1 MHYSL
6 SINPLKI
13 DLCRETLLFKN
24 QYEFNKGSWSWL
36 CRWASSFIKA
46 KPWASRLPFACA
58 ACPRP
63 CQSVKCIFCFSRL
76 IDSLQKWKLILGQ
89 RNVKPPGE
97 ELNISEENMAK
108 NGNCYFRFF
117 ENLSR
122 RAKNRKQLVLGTM
135 DLSSLL

>member
-1 MHYSL
+1 MLLRGQHLQRGKAVGLPLL
-6 SINPLKI
+6 SV
-13 DLCRETLLFKN
+13 
-24 QYEFNKGSWSWL
+24 
-36 CRWASSFIKA
+36 WAPS
-46 KPWASRLPFACA
+46 
-58 ACPRP
+58 PRP
-63 CQSVKCIFCFSRL
+63 CHSVKCIFCLSRL

-89 RNVKPPGE
+89 RDVKPPEE
-97 ELNISEENMAK
+97 ELNISEENMVK